1 MPFPPFRR
9 QRKKEANPL
18 TFGCPNPFN
27 IFCPKTQST
36 TNTKAAD
43 PTTAPARTTSVAP
56 PVTPSSTAAPTPS
69 QPNTNTFTVQP
80 VTPPTATP
88 NTPSSQPQ
96 STPAAS
102 PTSRSISATAQL
114 TSAAANTGDTSGGST
129 GSTTATTGSPSG
141 TPKGNDVDASQTT
154 ATFITTE
161 SNGQTQTQEI
171 TIGSNAQPFTT
182 TNGFVFITTTD
193 SVGQVITV
201 SYGLDPAQTSTASS
215 ANSAANGTA
224 ANSTGATASGSSH
237 AGAIAGGVVAA
248 LAVVCLV
255 IALSFFLRRR
265 RRALRTAPSSE
276 FIVQRQYPFTGSAQ
290 FQFQR
295 AGSFSSPGGSV
306 VDIRQQEGGALLTR
320 EQSPRTY
327 NVAGEKMVLV

>member
-1 MPFPPFRR
+1 M
-9 QRKKEANPL
+9 
-18 TFGCPNPFN
+18 
-27 IFCPKTQST
+27 
-36 TNTKAAD
+36 
-43 PTTAPARTTSVAP
+43 
-56 PVTPSSTAAPTPS
+56 
-69 QPNTNTFTVQP
+69 
-80 VTPPTATP
+80 
-88 NTPSSQPQ
+88 
-96 STPAAS
+96 
-102 PTSRSISATAQL
+102 TAQP
-114 TSAAANTGDTSGGST
+114 TSAAANTGNAAGGST
-129 GSTTATTGSPSG
+129 GSTTAAAGSAAG
-141 TPKGNDVDASQTT
+141 TPEGSDSDAPETT

-161 SNGQTQTQEI
+161 SNGQTQTQEV
-171 TIGSNAQPFTT
+171 TVGLNAQPFTT
-182 TNGFVFITTTD
+182 TSGFVFISTTD

-215 ANSAANGTA
+215 ANTTSNGTA
-224 ANSTGATASGSSH
+224 ASSTGATASGSSH

-248 LAVVCLV
+248 LAVVCLIV
-255 IALSFFLRRR
+255 AFLFLLRRR

-276 FIVQRQYPFTGSAQ
+276 FLVQRQYPFTGSAQ